1 MRFEWDEEKNRRN
14 KAKHEI
20 PFELA
25 CEVFGDPLAA
35 GVRDRVVAGE
45 ERWQTIGSVNGL
57 LLLVVHTYRLRGG
70 EDDIRII
77 SARKANRRER
87 KIYEEG
93 TEFGC

>member
-1 MRFEWDEEKNRRN
+1 MRFEWDEEKNRLN
-14 KAKHEI
+14 KAKHRI

-25 CEVFGDPLAA
+25 CEIFDDPFTRTI
-35 GVRDRVVAGE
+35 RDRVVAGE

-70 EDDIRII
+70 EDDIRIV